1 MVEFSQEE
9 LRRFIDSDKCRC
21 QSIYK
26 GTGFQVYIKTKIDA
40 ELVNI
45 FAFDNVP
52 QGIKIITE
60 DIRREN
66 LKFAVEKS
74 SEKNRF
80 IDFNE
85 YVISLPSSKENPDQV
100 DFSAAHLYRK
110 RGAIV
115 GKVSSQVSNLGEVH
129 CNRLVV
135 IDHKLLIVCNYYAT
149 KVLCVIEDELR
160 LIPLNIAEQLLRTLS
175 LNWKTL
181 ENLDASYPLED
192 WTFQNGL
199 LINEHTMS
207 VPSTL
212 QFYFYKSRRRGK
224 QVDAIKANLDFTKL
238 IKILTRDEKGE
249 AQISYIDSK
258 HI

>member
-1 MVEFSQEE
+1 MVNFSQEDM
-9 LRRFIDSDKCRC
+9 LRFIDSDKCRC
-21 QSIYK
+21 QNIYK
-26 GTGFQVYIKTKIDA
+26 GAGFQVYVKTKIDA

-45 FAFDNVP
+45 FAFENVP
-52 QGIKIITE
+52 KNIKIITE
-60 DIRREN
+60 DIHREN
-66 LKFAVEKS
+66 LKFVVEKS
-74 SEKNRF
+74 AEKNRF
-80 IDFNE
+80 IDFNN

-160 LIPLNIAEQLLRTLS
+160 RIPLNIAEQLLRTLS

-181 ENLDASYPLED
+181 ENLDASYALED

-199 LINEHTMS
+199 LINARTMS

-212 QFYFYKSRRRGK
+212 QFYFYKSLRRGK
-224 QVDAIKANLDFTKL
+224 QVDSIKANLDFTKL
-238 IKILTRDEKGE
+238 VKMLIRNEKGV

>member
-1 MVEFSQEE
+1 MVKFSQEE
-9 LRRFIDSDKCRC
+9 MLRFVESDKCRC
-21 QSIYK
+21 QNVYK
-26 GTGFQVYIKTKIDA
+26 GNGFQVFVKSKIDK
-40 ELVNI
+40 EQINI

-60 DIRREN
+60 DIYREN

-74 SEKNRF
+74 AEKNRF

-85 YVISLPSSKENPDQV
+85 YVISLPSSKKNPEQV

-110 RGAIV
+110 KGAVV
-115 GKVSSQVSNLGEVH
+115 GKISPQVSNLGEEY
-129 CNRLVV
+129 CSKLVV
-135 IDHKLLIVCNYYAT
+135 IDHKLIIICNYYRT

-160 LIPLNIAEQLLRTLS
+160 FIPLNVAEQLLRTLD

-181 ENLDASYPLED
+181 ENLDASYALED

-199 LINEHTMS
+199 LINARTMS

-212 QFYFYKSRRRGK
+212 QFYFYKSLRRGR
-224 QVDAIKANLDFTKL
+224 QVDNIKANMDFTKL
-238 IKILTRDEKGE
+238 VKILTRDEKGE
-249 AQISYIDSK
+249 AQISYVDSK

>member
-1 MVEFSQEE
+1 MVNFSQEE
-9 LRRFIDSDKCRC
+9 MLRFIDSDKCRC
-21 QSIYK
+21 QNIYK
-26 GTGFQVYIKTKIDA
+26 GTGFRVYVKTKIDK
-40 ELVNI
+40 ELINI

-60 DIRREN
+60 DIYREN
-66 LKFAVEKS
+66 QKFAVEKS
-74 SEKNRF
+74 AEKNRF

-85 YVISLPSSKENPDQV
+85 YVISLPSSKENPDLV

-115 GKVSSQVSNLGEVH
+115 GKVSSQVSNLGEIH

-181 ENLDASYPLED
+181 ENLDASYALEG

-199 LINEHTMS
+199 LINAHTMS

-212 QFYFYKSRRRGK
+212 QFYFYKSRRKVK
-224 QVDAIKANLDFTKL
+224 QVDTIKANMDFTKL
-238 IKILTRDEKGE
+238 VKILTRDEKGE
-249 AQISYIDSK
+249 AQISYVDSK